1 MSADLINLN
10 RARKEKAK
18 RDRLAEAEAN
28 RVKFGRTKAEKLKEK
43 AEAERATRTLDAHR
57 REEPQ
62 GSEGS
67 EGSEP

>member
-28 RVKFGRTKAEKLKEK
+28 RVKFGRTKAEKLKDK
-43 AEAERATRTLDAHR
+43 AEAERATRTLEGHR
-57 REEPQ
+57 RDAP
-62 GSEGS
+62 